1 MKFVFLQEIQRY
13 IKIMVK
19 PAQNIEILQ
28 GKEGFQPS
36 YFESIGTSVVRE
48 FAQDLKSRSTTSL
61 ANVRMGGLQ
70 EILGLKP

>member
-1 MKFVFLQEIQRY
+1 MKFVFLQEIERY

-19 PAQNIEILQ
+19 PSQNIEILQ

-48 FAQDLKSRSTTSL
+48 FAQDLKSCPTTSL
-61 ANVRMGGLQ
+61 ANVRMGGFQ
-70 EILGLKP
+70 KILGLKP